1 MNNAKL
7 EERTIYLSWQ
17 ATDHGKRCIVAQLV
31 EKAPGR
37 YSFRYIQ
44 GKDLEEAK
52 KLGFDG
58 YPAFPYLD
66 QEYTGNVIDP
76 FVMRLPARTRTDFN
90 DLLKYWEIHNAEI
103 SDFDLLAITGG
114 KLRTDNFEFIDPHKT
129 KRPNQFL
136 TELAGF
142 VYHADDEK
150 LRNIPA
156 GSELQLE
163 REPEN
168 QWDPNAVKVLYRGE
182 PIGYIKRV
190 HSQTICE
197 ELAKRKTVK
206 AEVKDFAV
214 NGVVNSI
221 LLKITIFG

>member
-17 ATDHGKRCIVAQLV
+17 ATDHGKRHIVAELV
-31 EKAPGR
+31 EKANGQ
-37 YSFRYIQ
+37 YSFRYIP
-44 GKDLEEAK
+44 GKDLEETK
-52 KLGFDG
+52 KLGFSG
-58 YPAFPYLD
+58 YPAFPNLD
-66 QEYTGNVIDP
+66 QEYAGNAIDP
-76 FVMRLPARTRTDFN
+76 FVMRLPARARADFN
-90 DLLKYWEIHNAEI
+90 DLLKYWEIQNTEI

-142 VYHADDEK
+142 VYHAEDKK

-156 GSELQLE
+156 GAQLE
-163 REPEN
+163 LECEPN
-168 QWDPNAVKVLYRGE
+168 NKWDPYATKVLYQGE

-190 HSQTICE
+190 HSQTISE
-197 ELAKRKTVK
+197 EIAHGKTVK
-206 AEVKDFAV
+206 AEVKDFSV

-221 LLKITIFG
+221 LLKITISG

>member
-1 MNNAKL
+1 MNNTKL

-17 ATDHGKRCIVAQLV
+17 ATDHGKRHIVAELV
-31 EKAPGR
+31 EKAPGQ
-37 YSFRYIQ
+37 YSFRYIP

-52 KLGFDG
+52 KLGFNG
-58 YPAFPYLD
+58 YPAFLNLE
-66 QEYTGNVIDP
+66 QEYRGNAIDP
-76 FVMRLPARTRTDFN
+76 FVMRLPARARADFN

-114 KLRTDNFEFIDPHKT
+114 KLRTDNFEFIDPHKA

-142 VYHADDEK
+142 VYHADDKK
-150 LRNIPA
+150 LKNIPA

-163 REPEN
+163 REPKN
-168 QWDPNAVKVLYRGE
+168 QWDSYAVKVLYCGE

-197 ELAKRKTVK
+197 ELAKGKTVK

-221 LLKITIFG
+221 LLKITISG

>member
-1 MNNAKL
+1 MNNTKL

-17 ATDHGKRCIVAQLV
+17 ATDHGKRYIVAELV

-58 YPAFPYLD
+58 YPAFPYLE
-66 QEYTGNVIDP
+66 QEYTDNVIDP
-76 FVMRLPARTRTDFN
+76 FVMRLPARTRADFN

-103 SDFDLLAITGG
+103 SNFDLLAVTGG
-114 KLRTDNFEFIDPHKT
+114 KLRTDNFEFIDPHKA

-142 VYHADDEK
+142 VYHADDKK

-156 GSELQLE
+156 GAGLELE
-163 REPEN
+163 REPDN
-168 QWDPNAVKVLYRGE
+168 KWDPYAVKVLYGGE

-190 HSQTICE
+190 HSQTIYE
-197 ELAKRKTVK
+197 ELVKGKTVK

>member
-1 MNNAKL
+1 MNTTKTEQRA
-7 EERTIYLSWQ
+7 IYLSWQ
-17 ATDHGKRCIVAQLV
+17 ATDHGKRHIVAELV
-31 EKAPGR
+31 EKMPGQ
-37 YSFRYIQ
+37 YFFLYLP

-52 KLGFDG
+52 KLGFKG
-58 YPAFPYLD
+58 YPAFPNLD
-66 QEYTGNVIDP
+66 QEYTTHAIDP
-76 FVMRLPARTRTDFN
+76 FVMRLPARSRADFN

-142 VYHADDEK
+142 VYHADDKK

-156 GSELQLE
+156 GSEVRLE
-163 REPEN
+163 REPKN
-168 QWDPNAVKVLYRGE
+168 QWDPCAVKVFYRGE
-182 PIGYIKRV
+182 PIGYIKKV
-190 HSQTICE
+190 HSQTVCE
-197 ELAKRKTVK
+197 ELAKGKTVK

-221 LLKITIFG
+221 LLKIAISD